1 MADWNGFGG
10 LDLSGVE
17 QASGY
22 QRLQPGTYVVEA
34 KEAEILDTSTGGKM
48 VAVDFMSTDGH
59 GDIRMNFNVV
69 NKNPTAVEIGLR
81 QLKSFLVAGGHKNPD
96 KPGDIATLKGLKC
109 KVIVGMG
116 KPWRDNDGN
125 ERQSSEI
132 KSFMPLDKAADAGAD
147 SKELN
152 DDIPF

>member
-10 LDLSGVE
+10 LDLSGVAE
-17 QASGY
+17 STGY
-22 QRLQPGTYVVEA
+22 QRLQPGTYEVEA
-34 KEAEILDTSTGGKM
+34 TEAEIKDTATGGKM
-48 VAVDFMSTDGH
+48 VVVDFTAVDGQ
-59 GDIRMNFNVV
+59 GAIRMNFNVV
-69 NKNPTAVEIGLR
+69 NKNPQAVEIGLR

-96 KPGDIATLKGLKC
+96 KPGDIKTLKGLKC
-109 KVIVGMG
+109 KITVGMG

-132 KSFMPLDKAADAGAD
+132 KSFIARERADGG
-147 SKELN
+147 KIEEMN

>member
-17 QASGY
+17 QSSGY
-22 QRLQPGTYVVEA
+22 PRLQPGTHIVES

-48 VAVDFMSTDGH
+48 VAVDFMSTSGH

-96 KPGDIATLKGLKC
+96 KPGDIKTLKGLKC
-109 KVIVGMG
+109 KVIVAMG

-125 ERQSSEI
+125 ERQTSEI
-132 KSFMPLDKAADAGAD
+132 KTFLPLDTDASADD
-147 SKELN
+147 KELD

>member
-10 LDLSGVE
+10 LDLSGVAE
-17 QASGY
+17 ASGY

-34 KEAEILDTSTGGKM
+34 TDAEIKDTATGGKM
-48 VAVDFMSTDGH
+48 VVVDFSSTDGH

-69 NKNPTAVEIGLR
+69 NKNPQAVEIGLR

-96 KPGDIATLKGLKC
+96 KPGDIKTLKGLKC
-109 KVIVGMG
+109 QVVVGMG

-132 KSFMPLDKAADAGAD
+132 KVFQALEGQTDTRAKADLDD
-147 SKELN
+147 E
-152 DDIPF
+152 IPF